1 MKVRLKEGVS
11 LSDVPRISGV
21 HKRVISAFT
30 NKEKTMELDV
40 MPKGLD
46 EFLEEASPVV
56 KSKPKKEDE

>member
-46 EFLEEASPVV
+46 EFVEEASPVV
-56 KSKPKKEDE
+56 KPKPKKEDE

>member
-46 EFLEEASPVV
+46 EFVEEASPIV
-56 KSKPKKEDE
+56 KPKPKKEDE